1 MYIPLLT
8 HDNKSLL
15 ALISVTTIPK
25 AAGYYPPPSETTT
38 KAEAAVISLSS
49 NLDMKPEQLSV
60 AFNLL

>member
-25 AAGYYPPPSETTT
+25 AAGYYPPLSETTT

>member
-25 AAGYYPPPSETTT
+25 AAGYYPPLSETT